1 MGQEQTKQ
9 PEVKELSAKDQIRQ
23 QKRNIQH
30 SIRNIERE
38 KKKTERE
45 LEKMKKEI
53 KKMVTAG
60 QTNSAKTLAKDIV
73 RMKNQ
78 IEKMTQFCGQ
88 LKAVEIRVGS
98 LSSLN
103 ELASAMEDA
112 GKAIMVVS
120 SKLDAGKMQQLS
132 KQLCMEDAKLDMKSD
147 MMSEILDGMGES
159 MSTEDQTDEIYNQV
173 LQECGIKVAES
184 LPETGNKKIEKQEEV
199 AEEEDSLDAML
210 KQLQK

>member
-1 MGQEQTKQ
+1 MGQA
-9 PEVKELSAKDQIRQ
+9 EVKVPEKEVSARDQIRQ

-38 KKKTERE
+38 KKRTEKE
-45 LEKMKKEI
+45 QEKMKKEI

-60 QTNSAKTLAKDIV
+60 QTKAARTLAKDIV

-103 ELASAMEDA
+103 ELSIAMEEA
-112 GKAIMVVS
+112 GKAIMTVS

-132 KQLCMEDAKLDMKSD
+132 KQLCMEDAKLDMKSE
-147 MMSEILDGMGES
+147 MMGEILDGMGES
-159 MSTEDQTDEIYNQV
+159 MDSEEQTDDIYNQV

-184 LPETGNKKIEKQEEV
+184 LPDTGKKSVAKVEEKV
-199 AEEEDSLDAML
+199 EEEDSLDAML